1 VALANGP
8 IAHKHLADAFLM
20 EALEITS
27 WTDLE
32 ATPELV
38 LQYRLEIRQEQAR
51 RRAALAPRN
60 TGA

>member
-1 VALANGP
+1 MASGRVAND
-8 IAHKHLADAFLM
+8 HLADAFLM
-20 EALEITS
+20 EALELTS

-38 LQYRLEIRQEQAR
+38 LKYRLEIRQERAR
-51 RRAALAPRN
+51 RQEALTPRN